1 MAHVS
6 NQQNEAMNWGRQKIE
21 MDRQTDK
28 ERERRS
34 LWNRRE
40 AAFWEIGQTDTMEPH
55 SVCVCVCVCECWMLG
70 NLRSSGWYLNA
81 FILFAKWKMHV
92 VFGRRSGH
100 KFSAVWTY
108 KSYSRWPVCVCV
120 EWWNTHIHTMSVI
133 HMHTLETFS
142 LNTQQHLYLW
152 KKERDVGIILPN
164 III

>member
-1 MAHVS
+1 MYQIS
-6 NQQNEAMNWGRQKIE
+6 RMKQWTEEDKRSRWI
-21 MDRQTDK
+21 DRQIKREK
-28 ERERRS
+28 EEVYETGEKQHSGKSAR
-34 LWNRRE
+34 
-40 AAFWEIGQTDTMEPH
+40 QTPWSPTQ
-55 SVCVCVCVCECWMLG
+55 CVCVCVCECWMLG

-152 KKERDVGIILPN
+152 KKERDVV
-164 III
+164 